1 MAARVGAGGGLGG
14 RGSLRAAGGPPPR
27 SNLHLNYVRDLTKTT
42 PPPQRTALTSTQS
55 SWAPLLPWLW
65 AGAALWSDIF
75 RGTNYLTAEPVTEIE
90 HFTGKWTLR
99 FLALT
104 LAIAP
109 LIAITRWGWLIR
121 YRRTFGLF
129 AFFYAC
135 THFAL
140 YLTLDLELRFSDIWE
155 DISERIYIT
164 IGFTAL
170 LLLVP
175 LAITSTKGWIRRL
188 GNKRWKAVHRLVYVT
203 SVLGIIHF
211 WMSVKRDLTSPI
223 LFSILLRAA
232 RWRIWRATRDVCLT
246 RCSARPPAPTRRR
259 PTHGP
264 HST

>member
-1 MAARVGAGGGLGG
+1 MDVGAGAGSRGGPAGALVDGGG
-14 RGSLRAAGGPPPR
+14 RGAPPE
-27 SNLHLNYVRDLTKTT
+27 KQTT
-42 PPPQRTALTSTQS
+42 PQSRPRRNQKTATHLKEPRYLHAIIIGLSF
-55 SWAPLLPWLW
+55 LPWLW
-65 AGAALWSDIF
+65 AGAALWSDVF

-188 GNKRWKAVHRLVYVT
+188 GNKRWKALHRLVYVT

-211 WMSVKRDLTSPI
+211 WMSVKLDLTSPI
-223 LFSILLRAA
+223 LFSLLFASLLG
-232 RWRIWRATRDVCLT
+232 WRVWRAIRG
-246 RCSARPPAPTRRR
+246 RSA
-259 PTHGP
+259 
-264 HST
+264 

>member
-1 MAARVGAGGGLGG
+1 MEGGAGAGSRGGPAGAIVDEGG
-14 RGSLRAAGGPPPR
+14 RGAPPEKQSAPQSRPR
-27 SNLHLNYVRDLTKTT
+27 RNQKTATHLKEPRYLHAIIVGL
-42 PPPQRTALTSTQS
+42 S
-55 SWAPLLPWLW
+55 LLPWLW
-65 AGAALWSDIF
+65 AGAALWSDVF

-121 YRRTFGLF
+121 YRRIFGLF

-140 YLTLDLELRFSDIWE
+140 YLTLDLELRFSEIWE
-155 DISERIYIT
+155 DISKRIYIT

-170 LLLVP
+170 MLLVP

-188 GNKRWKAVHRLVYVT
+188 GNKRWKALHRLVYVT

-223 LFSILLRAA
+223 LFSLLFASLLG
-232 RWRIWRATRDVCLT
+232 WRIWRA
-246 RCSARPPAPTRRR
+246 ARRR
-259 PTHGP
+259 TA
-264 HST
+264 

>member
-1 MAARVGAGGGLGG
+1 MDGVAGARLGPEVGSAGVVEGG
-14 RGSLRAAGGPPPR
+14 GGPPPDIQSAPQSR
-27 SNLHLNYVRDLTKTT
+27 PRPNRKRPPHLKEPRYLHAIIIGL
-42 PPPQRTALTSTQS
+42 S
-55 SWAPLLPWLW
+55 LLPWLW

-188 GNKRWKAVHRLVYVT
+188 GNRRWKAVHRLVYVT

-223 LFSILLRAA
+223 LFSILFASLLG
-232 RWRIWRATRDVCLT
+232 WRVWRASRG
-246 RCSARPPAPTRRR
+246 RSA
-259 PTHGP
+259 
-264 HST
+264 

>member
-1 MAARVGAGGGLGG
+1 MDGGQAEAGVGAAGAIVEGGG
-14 RGSLRAAGGPPPR
+14 RGPPPEVQFASQTR
-27 SNLHLNYVRDLTKTT
+27 PRRNPKRATHFKEPRYLHAIIIGL
-42 PPPQRTALTSTQS
+42 S
-55 SWAPLLPWLW
+55 LLPWLW
-65 AGAALWSDIF
+65 AGAALWSDVF

-109 LIAITRWGWLIR
+109 LIAITRLGWLIR

-135 THFAL
+135 THFTL

-175 LAITSTKGWIRRL
+175 LVITSTKGWIRRL
-188 GNKRWKAVHRLVYVT
+188 GNKRWKSLHRLVYVT

-211 WMSVKRDLTSPI
+211 WMSVKADLTSPI
-223 LFSILLRAA
+223 LFSLLFASLLG
-232 RWRIWRATRDVCLT
+232 WRVWRAIR
-246 RCSARPPAPTRRR
+246 ARTA
-259 PTHGP
+259 
-264 HST
+264 